1 MAFDVDTNYHLSRAL
16 KYTNNLS
23 LIKQEPLEQRNY
35 YDLEDGITDEARRY
49 MKELGLVNPGGNS
62 EPIILPQNISL
73 EIRKLMNQSIEE
85 FGFNAFL
92 SNMISLNRNF
102 TDIRS
107 DICKNKVYN
116 KNLPKCSIIIV
127 VHNEDWMLFMR
138 TIHSVLLR
146 SPPELIEEILIID
159 DASDK
164 DWLHKR
170 LDEYIKKIPK
180 VRIIRSFVRIGIIG
194 ARNLGSLNAIGP
206 ILVKTLP
213 MLEVTFVKIKCSII
227 IVVHNEDWML
237 FMRTIHSV
245 LLRSPPELIEE
256 ILIIDDASDKEWL
269 HKRLDEYIKKLPKV
283 RIIRSF
289 VRIGIIGARNLGSLN
304 AIGPI
309 LVSLDSH
316 VEVGPGWLE
325 PLLDRFVDN
334 KKRLVCTK
342 LTGINKE
349 TFKPGFGSSAA
360 NSINAMNWRLDMNWI
375 NHKDVQGYVPRPD
388 FDPIK
393 SVSTPGAG
401 HAIAK
406 DFFMDLGLN
415 DPEYGMWGGEDVELG
430 LKVWLCGGE
439 VEQIP
444 CSWIAHMYKS
454 HTYKTYGKSYRWNT
468 GRMAEIW
475 LDDYKRY
482 YYRATKTTPD
492 FGNITARLELKKKN
506 NCKPFKWFLDNVYN
520 IPIPDEIKDPPTP

>member
-1 MAFDVDTNYHLSRAL
+1 MRQLQSFSFKVQSKLTINHKWGLDITKNNKINIFMHSTVDNRYFYELIHTIVILLKFFLNLSSKWYDSEGSITRSFCNFFERGVTYRYIRTLFTILMFVLMAAYVALNYSTNFDINKAL
-16 KYTNNLS
+16 EKVNNLS
-23 LIKQEPLEQRNY
+23 LIESVIEQEPLEQRNY

-62 EPIILPQNISL
+62 EPIILSQNISL
-73 EIRKLMNQSIEE
+73 EIRKLMNESIEE

-92 SNMISLNRNF
+92 SNMISLNRNV
-102 TDIRS
+102 TDFRS

-116 KNLPKCSIIIV
+116 KNLP
-127 VHNEDWMLFMR
+127 
-138 TIHSVLLR
+138 
-146 SPPELIEEILIID
+146 
-159 DASDK
+159 
-164 DWLHKR
+164 
-170 LDEYIKKIPK
+170 
-180 VRIIRSFVRIGIIG
+180 
-194 ARNLGSLNAIGP
+194 
-206 ILVKTLP
+206 
-213 MLEVTFVKIKCSII
+213 KCSII

-360 NSINAMNWRLDMNWI
+360 NSINAMNWRLDMNW
-375 NHKDVQGYVPRPD
+375 
-388 FDPIK
+388 
-393 SVSTPGAG
+393 
-401 HAIAK
+401 
-406 DFFMDLGLN
+406 
-415 DPEYGMWGGEDVELG
+415 
-430 LKVWLCGGE
+430 
-439 VEQIP
+439 
-444 CSWIAHMYKS
+444 
-454 HTYKTYGKSYRWNT
+454 
-468 GRMAEIW
+468 
-475 LDDYKRY
+475 
-482 YYRATKTTPD
+482 
-492 FGNITARLELKKKN
+492 
-506 NCKPFKWFLDNVYN
+506 
-520 IPIPDEIKDPPTP
+520 

>member
-206 ILVKTLP
+206 ILV
-213 MLEVTFVKIKCSII
+213 
-227 IVVHNEDWML
+227 
-237 FMRTIHSV
+237 
-245 LLRSPPELIEE
+245 
-256 ILIIDDASDKEWL
+256 
-269 HKRLDEYIKKLPKV
+269 
-283 RIIRSF
+283 
-289 VRIGIIGARNLGSLN
+289 
-304 AIGPI
+304 
-309 LVSLDSH
+309 SLDSH

-342 LTGINKE
+342 LTNINKE
-349 TFKPGFGSSAA
+349 TFKPGFGSNAA
-360 NSINAMNWRLDMNWI
+360 SSITAMNWRLDMNWI
-375 NHKDVQGYVPRPD
+375 NHKDVQGY
-388 FDPIK
+388 
-393 SVSTPGAG
+393 
-401 HAIAK
+401 
-406 DFFMDLGLN
+406 
-415 DPEYGMWGGEDVELG
+415 
-430 LKVWLCGGE
+430 
-439 VEQIP
+439 
-444 CSWIAHMYKS
+444 
-454 HTYKTYGKSYRWNT
+454 TYGKSYRWNT